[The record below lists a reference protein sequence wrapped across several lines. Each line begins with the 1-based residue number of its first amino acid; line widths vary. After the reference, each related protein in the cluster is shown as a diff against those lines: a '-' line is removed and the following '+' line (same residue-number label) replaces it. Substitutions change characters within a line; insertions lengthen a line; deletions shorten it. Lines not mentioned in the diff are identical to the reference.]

1 MWGLPQQQPA
11 SSPRRNLGAR
21 SPRAA
26 AAAAGGGGDP
36 KLARTGGGG
45 AAAVFAAARKTLLV
59 KMGEVRT
66 RLPVCPWCID
76 FTCGT
81 V

>member
-21 SPRAA
+21 SLEVAS
-26 AAAAGGGGDP
+26 AAAGGGGDP

-45 AAAVFAAARKTLLV
+45 ATAVFAAGRETLLV

-66 RLPVCPWCID
+66 RLPSGSWRTG
-76 FTCGT
+76 FMCGT